1 MSIVQ
6 QFLDFLKTLL
16 SWWFIVE
23 PWEQAVRTRF
33 GKHIALFGAGTHFKI
48 PFFDA
53 VYRQNTRRRL
63 MPMGSQTLTTS
74 DRRLVS
80 IHSTV
85 GFQISDVMLLQQ
97 SLHDADGTVMQHV
110 TSILSTDI
118 ATHTLAECAPAAVV
132 ARVKAALHLEDYGL
146 SAVEVAITS
155 YVADIRTLR
164 VIQDSAAPWFSY
176 DSLCTVPR
184 ENGSSAPRAGR

>member
-1 MSIVQ
+1 MNIVQ
-6 QFLDFLKTLL
+6 QLLDFFKTLL

-33 GKHIALFGAGTHFKI
+33 GKHVALYGAGTHFKI

-53 VYRQNTRRRL
+53 VYKQNTRRRL

-74 DRRLVS
+74 DRKLVS

-85 GFQISDVMLLQQ
+85 GFQIADVLLLQQ

-110 TSILSTDI
+110 TSLLSKDI
-118 ATHTLAECAPAAVV
+118 ATHTLAECAPADVA
-132 ARVKAALHLEDYGL
+132 ARVKKELRLEAYGL
-146 SAVEVAITS
+146 SGIELAITS

-164 VIQDSAAPWFSY
+164 IIQDNAAPWFAY
-176 DSLCTVPR
+176 DSLCTVSR
-184 ENGSSAPRAGR
+184 EGNAPRPGR